1 MSDMIPLR
9 SKDTVP
15 FHCGR
20 CAACCRNIKDT
31 IMVEPIDAL
40 RLARFFHGRSGY
52 SQIRGVEGV
61 YSWFT
66 HISTLEGIF
75 PIYLMNATGPE
86 GACTFLENGRCSVY
100 EARPRVCRLYPFTA
114 FPGTR
119 GRDFVFY
126 QCMDGHAGHFS
137 GGRAVVKDWMYENF
151 TREDRASLTEV
162 SDVIPR
168 LGRLLKALSPAQR
181 KRRYYQVLYYY
192 YFHYDLEQP
201 FLPQYRKNV
210 ETLCGELQ
218 SELSGSEEL
227 PCTC

>member
-31 IMVEPIDAL
+31 IMVEPIDAF

-86 GACTFLENGRCSVY
+86 GACTFLETDG
-100 EARPRVCRLYPFTA
+100 ARSMRHAPGCAGSTRLRHFPAHAAGILYFTSA
-114 FPGTR
+114 WTAMPATSPG
-119 GRDFVFY
+119 
-126 QCMDGHAGHFS
+126 DGP
-137 GGRAVVKDWMYENF
+137 W
-151 TREDRASLTEV
+151 
-162 SDVIPR
+162 
-168 LGRLLKALSPAQR
+168 
-181 KRRYYQVLYYY
+181 
-192 YFHYDLEQP
+192 
-201 FLPQYRKNV
+201 
-210 ETLCGELQ
+210 
-218 SELSGSEEL
+218 
-227 PCTC
+227 

>member
-31 IMVEPIDAL
+31 IMVEPIDAF

-100 EARPRVCRLYPFTA
+100 EARPRVCPALPVYGISRHTRQGFCILPVHGR
-114 FPGTR
+114 PCRPLLRGT
-119 GRDFVFY
+119 GP
-126 QCMDGHAGHFS
+126 
-137 GGRAVVKDWMYENF
+137 W
-151 TREDRASLTEV
+151 
-162 SDVIPR
+162 
-168 LGRLLKALSPAQR
+168 
-181 KRRYYQVLYYY
+181 
-192 YFHYDLEQP
+192 
-201 FLPQYRKNV
+201 
-210 ETLCGELQ
+210 
-218 SELSGSEEL
+218 
-227 PCTC
+227 